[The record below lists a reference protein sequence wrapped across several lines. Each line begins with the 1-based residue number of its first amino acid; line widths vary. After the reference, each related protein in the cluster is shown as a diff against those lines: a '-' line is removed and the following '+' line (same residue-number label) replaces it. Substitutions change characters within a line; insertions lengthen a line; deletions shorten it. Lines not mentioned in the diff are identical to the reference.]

1 LCSVPASSSSA
12 RSQPSAQ
19 VFDAL
24 PSLRLVIRVEHA
36 VSELPEI
43 VLMLGEEDADA
54 DGEEH
59 RERDP
64 EETRNKAGK
73 SLSSIAGFSP
83 GGTAETHDTQDDRN
97 EAQKRGYGKEKDEN
111 SEDETHDPDH
121 QRRDPHPVS
130 KGPMVLGARLRRGAH
145 PIPTSS

>member
-1 LCSVPASSSSA
+1 VPASSSSA

-83 GGTAETHDTQDDRN
+83 GGTAEADDTQDDRY
-97 EAQKRGYGKEKDEN
+97 EAKKRGYGKEQDEKG
-111 SEDETHDPDH
+111 EDETHDPEN
-121 QRRDPHPVS
+121 QRRDPYPVS
-130 KGPMVLGARLRRGAH
+130 KRPMVHGACWRRGAH